1 LFGSA
6 SELRELE
13 SRLERRRGEIA
24 REPGAS
30 SRRAD
35 APADGFAG
43 LRKRIRQGLRWAY
56 RPLAAAGFT
65 LEQFW
70 APYLKSFSETC
81 SPRAWLTHPA
91 NPYCLPRLVQPLLDT
106 LLNLSAKTGVAFA
119 HHDFLSA
126 ALPTPA
132 GRARCG
138 AHAHRDAPAH
148 ADIVEERNRQGNLVC
163 RFYRDAAGH
172 KRRVRR
178 RADGGG
184 TSIRWVQELLRLL
197 ETTGFLA
204 VGRRIHQNLY
214 RVQVPDF
221 VKPILNAYERRRAAG
236 NAAASAEA
244 ADTSAI
250 PTCPVDGIVMPGASY
265 AYGDEVF
272 EAYLLDDVTDD
283 AAGDDPENL
292 ATAPTQTDT
301 QRQTDADAPTTP
313 AAGDDGPLTGEALRE
328 YLDSIIPSHLRRRRR
343 PPP

>member
-1 LFGSA
+1 M
-6 SELRELE
+6 EVQ

-24 REPGAS
+24 REPGAR

-35 APADGFAG
+35 APAKDGFAG

-70 APYLKSFSETC
+70 APYLKSFADVC
-81 SPRAWLTHPA
+81 APRAWLTHPA

-106 LLNLSAKTGVAFA
+106 ILNLSAKTGVAFA
-119 HHDFLSA
+119 HHDFLAA

-132 GRARCG
+132 GRARFCK
-138 AHAHRDAPAH
+138 AHTHRDAPAH
-148 ADIVEERNRQGNLVC
+148 ADIVEERNRQGHLIC

-221 VKPILNAYERRRAAG
+221 LKPILNAYERRRAAASAPD
-236 NAAASAEA
+236 AAASAEA
-244 ADTSAI
+244 ADTSAM
-250 PTCPVDGIVMPGASY
+250 PTCPVDGIVMPGGY
-265 AYGDEVF
+265 ADEIF
-272 EAYLLDDVTDD
+272 EAYLLADD
-283 AAGDDPENL
+283 AAGDDAAGDDAAGDDAENL

-301 QRQTDADAPTTP
+301 RRQTDADMPTAP
-313 AAGDDGPLTGEALRE
+313 AAGDDAPLTGEALRE
-328 YLDSIIPSHLRRRRR
+328 YLDSIMPPHLRRRR